1 MAQQAQS
8 TSSPSNKQ
16 HDEVELNPRDIAHS
30 PKHLDQDRSVVSTNQ
45 TTPIG
50 QDAPSS
56 HFMESTRVFEDAP
69 LMPSELIE
77 SYETATAPTQLYA
90 EDSSF
95 TTQTPLDYDASLFP
109 HRPSNPPDPN
119 FAIVANDMI
128 NKALGRT
135 PGGNSVIEPDSVLGE
150 SGRLYHG
157 YNAGKYFLPNDAAE
171 QDRLDLQH
179 KLFEVLFDGWLALA
193 PLPNAPRYVL
203 DIGCGTGLWATDFA
217 EQNPSSFVVGSDL
230 SAIQPQAS
238 VPNCIFVKD
247 DAESPWYF
255 PEPNPDHTEC
265 QGACDHFISFDYVHL
280 RMMFSCFEDTRNV
293 LRNAY
298 DNMIPGGWIEFQD
311 SSFDVRQG
319 NPDFEGN
326 ALIRYGQACI
336 RGAAVKGRD
345 ILKSEKYEE
354 WLEETGFVDIK
365 VRKFLFPCNPWPDHE
380 KLKEVGRFN
389 IVNLVE
395 GLKGIGW
402 QMLTAS
408 GMTPAEV
415 DTLIEDINHEVK
427 GRRNHSYSY
436 IWVVY
441 GRKPLPKEVLNH
453 STLDEIKVEGPE

>member
-8 TSSPSNKQ
+8 RSSPSNKQ
-16 HDEVELNPRDIAHS
+16 HDEVELNPPDIAHS

-45 TTPIG
+45 TTPVG
-50 QDAPSS
+50 RDAPSQASSS
-56 HFMESTRVFEDAP
+56 HSMESTRVFEDAP
-69 LMPSELIE
+69 LMPSELID

-95 TTQTPLDYDASLFP
+95 TTQTPLDYDAPLFP
-109 HRPSNPPDPN
+109 HRPTNPPDPN
-119 FAIVANDMI
+119 FAIIANDMI

-157 YNAGKYFLPNDAAE
+157 FNEGKLNKTDWIFNISSSRFFSTADSLLPLYRVRPDMSSI
-171 QDRLDLQH
+171 LD
-179 KLFEVLFDGWLALA
+179 VARA
-193 PLPNAPRYVL
+193 S
-203 DIGCGTGLWATDFA
+203 

-230 SAIQPQAS
+230 SAIQPQGI

-265 QGACDHFISFDYVHL
+265 QGSCDHFISFDYVHL

-298 DNMIPGGWIEFQD
+298 DNMTPGGWVEFQD

-319 NPDFEGN
+319 NPNFEGD
-326 ALIRYGQACI
+326 ALMRYGQACI

-365 VRKFLFPCNPWPDHE
+365 VRKFLFPCNPWPEHE

-395 GLKGIGW
+395 GLQGIGW

-408 GMTPAEV
+408 EMTPGEV
-415 DTLIEDINHEVK
+415 DKLIEDINNEVRD
-427 GRRNHSYSY
+427 RRNHSYGY

-441 GRKPLPKEVLNH
+441 GRKPLPNEVLNH
-453 STLDEIKVEGPE
+453 YTLDEIKVETPE

>member
-8 TSSPSNKQ
+8 ASSPSNKQ
-16 HDEVELNPRDIAHS
+16 HDEVELNPPDIAHS
-30 PKHLDQDRSVVSTNQ
+30 PKHLDQDGSVVSAIQ
-45 TTPIG
+45 TTPVG
-50 QDAPSS
+50 RDAPSS
-56 HFMESTRVFEDAP
+56 HSMESTRVFEDAP

-95 TTQTPLDYDASLFP
+95 TTQTPLDYDAPLFP
-109 HRPSNPPDPN
+109 HRPSNPPDRN

-157 YNAGKYFLPNDAAE
+157 YNAGKLNKTDWIFNISSSRFSLTAGSLLPLYQMRPD
-171 QDRLDLQH
+171 
-179 KLFEVLFDGWLALA
+179 
-193 PLPNAPRYVL
+193 VL

-247 DAESPWYF
+247 DAELPWYF
-255 PEPNPDHTEC
+255 PEPNPGHAEC

-298 DNMIPGGWIEFQD
+298 DNMTPGGWIEFQD

-354 WLEETGFVDIK
+354 WLEETG
-365 VRKFLFPCNPWPDHE
+365 L
-380 KLKEVGRFN
+380 
-389 IVNLVE
+389 
-395 GLKGIGW
+395 
-402 QMLTAS
+402 S
-408 GMTPAEV
+408 
-415 DTLIEDINHEVK
+415 
-427 GRRNHSYSY
+427 
-436 IWVVY
+436 
-441 GRKPLPKEVLNH
+441 
-453 STLDEIKVEGPE
+453 